1 MLNSRPEVRQMK
13 SLSRLAAVA
22 TALLFLAVRFSWSD
36 DQLYNTLEIGRP
48 APDFALTGIDGRTY
62 SLKDFSDAKIFVVI
76 FTANHCPTA
85 QAYEDRII
93 QLVKDY
99 KDKGVTIVAIS
110 PNDPKALH
118 LNELGYTDLSDT
130 LEEMKIRA
138 KDKGFN
144 FPYLYDGDEQKV
156 AHAYGPVATPHVFI
170 FDKDRRLRYTGR
182 VDNNERIGKATVHDT
197 RNAIEALLA
206 GKPVPV
212 EKTKT
217 FGCSIKWSEKRDSV
231 KQDFENLAREPV
243 SLETIDSDGI
253 RKIVNNESRKLRLVN
268 IWATWCGPC
277 VNEFSELVTI
287 NRMYRHRDVE
297 VITISSDSLDLNDKV
312 LTFLKEK
319 QASFKNYQFNVD
331 DNYQLIEAVD
341 KDWRGAIPYTL
352 LIAPEGKILHRQMGE
367 IDALKLRKAIV
378 GYIGRYYK

>member
-1 MLNSRPEVRQMK
+1 MK
-13 SLSRLAAVA
+13 SLKRIAAVMP
-22 TALLFLAVRFSWSD
+22 ALLFLASQLGWSD
-36 DQLYNTLEIGRP
+36 DQMYNTLEIGRP
-48 APDFALTGIDGRTY
+48 APDFALRGIDGRSS
-62 SLKDFSDAKIFVVI
+62 SLKDFSDAKILVVI

-85 QAYEDRII
+85 QAYEDRVI

-118 LNELGYTDLSDT
+118 LNELGYTDLGDT

-144 FPYLYDGDEQKV
+144 FPYLYDGDEQRV

-217 FGCSIKWSEKRDSV
+217 FGCSIKWSEKLDSV
-231 KQDFENLAREPV
+231 RQDLENLAREPV
-243 SLETIDSDGI
+243 SLESIDSDGI
-253 RKIVNNESRKLRLVN
+253 RKIVNNQSKKLRLVN

-297 VITISSDSLDLNDKV
+297 VITISSDTLDLNDKV
-312 LTFLKEK
+312 LKFLKEK

-341 KDWRGAIPYTL
+341 KDWPGAIPYTL
-352 LIAPEGKILHRQMGE
+352 LIAPDGKILHRQMGE
-367 IDALKLRKAIV
+367 IDPLKLKKAIV
-378 GYIGRYYK
+378 GYVGRYYR

>member
-1 MLNSRPEVRQMK
+1 MK
-13 SLSRLAAVA
+13 SLTRLASVV
-22 TALLFLAVRFSWSD
+22 TALLFLAVQFSWSD

-48 APDFALTGIDGRTY
+48 APDFVLTGIDGRTY
-62 SLKDFSDAKIFVVI
+62 SLKDFSDAQILVVI

-206 GKPVPV
+206 GKPVPT

-231 KQDFENLAREPV
+231 KQDLENLAREPV

-253 RKIVNNESRKLRLVN
+253 RKIVNNKSKKLRLVN

-277 VNEFSELVTI
+277 VNEFSELITI

-297 VITISSDSLDLNDKV
+297 VITINSDTPDLNDKV
-312 LTFLKEK
+312 LTFLKKK

-341 KDWRGAIPYTL
+341 KDWPGAIPYTL

-378 GYIGRYYK
+378 GYVGRYYK

>member
-1 MLNSRPEVRQMK
+1 MK
-13 SLSRLAAVA
+13 SLNGLAA
-22 TALLFLAVRFSWSD
+22 TMPALLFLAVQPSWSD

-48 APDFALTGIDGRTY
+48 APDFVLTGLDGRTS
-62 SLKDFSDAKIFVVI
+62 SLKDFSDAKILGVI

-85 QAYEDRII
+85 QAYEDRIV
-93 QLVKDY
+93 QLVEDY
-99 KDKGVTIVAIS
+99 KDKSVTIIAIS

-206 GKPVPV
+206 GKPVPA

-217 FGCSIKWSEKRDSV
+217 FGCSIKWSEKRESV
-231 KQDFENLAREPV
+231 REDLENLAREPV
-243 SLETIDSDGI
+243 SLETIDNDGI
-253 RKIVNNESRKLRLVN
+253 RKIVNNESKKLRLVN

-297 VITISSDSLDLNDKV
+297 VITISSDTPDLNDKV
-312 LTFLKEK
+312 LKFLKEK

-341 KDWRGAIPYTL
+341 KDWLGAIPYTL
-352 LIAPEGKILHRQMGE
+352 LIAPDGKILHRQMGE
-367 IDALKLRKAIV
+367 IDPLKLRKAIV
-378 GYIGRYYK
+378 GYIGRYYR

>member
-1 MLNSRPEVRQMK
+1 MK
-13 SLSRLAAVA
+13 NPMIFAAA
-22 TALLFLAVRFSWSD
+22 LALLLPAARPTLGE
-36 DQLYNTLEIGRP
+36 DQLYKTLDIGQL
-48 APDFALTGIDGRTY
+48 APDFSLVGIDGRTH
-62 SLKDFSDAKIFVVI
+62 SLKEFSDAKFLTII

-85 QAYEDRII
+85 QAYEDRVIR
-93 QLVKDY
+93 LVKDY
-99 KDKGVTIVAIS
+99 KDKGFAFVAIS

-138 KDKGFN
+138 RDKGFN
-144 FPYLYDGDEQKV
+144 FPYLYDGDEQKA

-217 FGCSIKWSEKRDSV
+217 FGCSIKWSEKRESV
-231 KQDFENLAREPV
+231 REDFQNLAREPV
-243 SLETIDSDGI
+243 SLETI
-253 RKIVNNESRKLRLVN
+253 NNEGITGIVKNGSKKLRLVN

-277 VNEFSELVTI
+277 VTEFSELVTI

-297 VITISSDSLDLNDKV
+297 VVTISSDTPDLKDKV
-312 LTFLKEK
+312 LSSLKEK

-331 DNYQLIEAVD
+331 DNYQLIDAVD
-341 KDWRGAIPYTL
+341 KDWPGAIPYTL

-378 GYIGRYYK
+378 AYIGRYYK

>member
-1 MLNSRPEVRQMK
+1 MK
-13 SLSRLAAVA
+13 SLNRLATVVP
-22 TALLFLAVRFSWSD
+22 ALLFLAVQFSWSD

-48 APDFALTGIDGRTY
+48 APDFVLTGIDGRTY
-62 SLKDFSDAKIFVVI
+62 SLKDFSDVQILVVI

-212 EKTKT
+212 DKTKT

-253 RKIVNNESRKLRLVN
+253 RKIVNNESKKLRLVN

-341 KDWRGAIPYTL
+341 KDWPGAIPYTL

-378 GYIGRYYK
+378 GYVGRYYK

>member
-1 MLNSRPEVRQMK
+1 M
-13 SLSRLAAVA
+13 
-22 TALLFLAVRFSWSD
+22 
-36 DQLYNTLEIGRP
+36 
-48 APDFALTGIDGRTY
+48 GIDGRTH
-62 SLKDFSDAKIFVVI
+62 SLKEFSDAKFLTII

-93 QLVKDY
+93 RLVKDY
-99 KDKGVTIVAIS
+99 KDKGFAFVAIS

-138 KDKGFN
+138 RDKGFN
-144 FPYLYDGDEQKV
+144 FPYLYDGDEQKA

-182 VDNNERIGKATVHDT
+182 IDNNERIGKATVHDT

-217 FGCSIKWSEKRDSV
+217 FGCSIKWSEKRESV
-231 KQDFENLAREPV
+231 REDFQNLAREPV
-243 SLETIDSDGI
+243 SLETINSEGI
-253 RKIVNNESRKLRLVN
+253 TGIVKNGSKKLRLVN

-277 VNEFSELVTI
+277 VTEFSELVTI

-297 VITISSDSLDLNDKV
+297 VVTISSDTPDLKDKV
-312 LTFLKEK
+312 LSFLKEK

-331 DNYQLIEAVD
+331 DNYQLIDAVD
-341 KDWRGAIPYTL
+341 KDWPGAIPYTL

-378 GYIGRYYK
+378 AYIGRYYK

>member
-1 MLNSRPEVRQMK
+1 MK
-13 SLSRLAAVA
+13 NLMIFAAA
-22 TALLFLAVRFSWSD
+22 LPLLFLADRPTSSD
-36 DQLYNTLEIGRP
+36 DQLYKTLEIGQP
-48 APDFALTGIDGRTY
+48 APDFSLMGIDGRTH
-62 SLKDFSDAKIFVVI
+62 SLKESSDAKFLVII

-85 QAYEDRII
+85 QAYEDRIKA
-93 QLVKDY
+93 LVNDY
-99 KDKGVTIVAIS
+99 KDKGVIFVAIS

-138 KDKGFN
+138 KDKDFN
-144 FPYLYDGDEQKV
+144 FPYLYDGDEQK
-156 AHAYGPVATPHVFI
+156 AGHAYGPVATPHAFI

-182 VDNNERIGKATVHDT
+182 IDNNERIGKATIHDT

-217 FGCSIKWSEKRDSV
+217 FGCSIKWSEKRESV
-231 KQDFENLAREPV
+231 RQDFQNLAREPV
-243 SLETIDSDGI
+243 SLETINSEGI
-253 RKIVNNESRKLRLVN
+253 SGIVKNESKKLRLVN

-297 VITISSDSLDLNDKV
+297 VITISSDSLDLKDKV
-312 LTFLKEK
+312 LNFLKEK
-319 QASFKNYQFNVD
+319 QASFSNYQFNVD
-331 DNYQLIEAVD
+331 DNYQLIDAVD
-341 KDWRGAIPYTL
+341 KDWPGAIPYTL
-352 LIAPEGKILHRQMGE
+352 LVAPDGKILHRQMGE

-378 GYIGRYYK
+378 AYIGRYYK

>member
-1 MLNSRPEVRQMK
+1 MK
-13 SLSRLAAVA
+13 NPMIFAAA
-22 TALLFLAVRFSWSD
+22 LALLLPAARPTLGGE
-36 DQLYNTLEIGRP
+36 DQLYKTLELGQP
-48 APDFALTGIDGRTY
+48 APDFSLMGIDGRTH
-62 SLKDFSDAKIFVVI
+62 SLKEFSDAKFLTII

-93 QLVKDY
+93 RLVKDY
-99 KDKGVTIVAIS
+99 KDKGFAFVAIS

-138 KDKGFN
+138 RDKGFN
-144 FPYLYDGDEQKV
+144 FPYLYDGDEQKA

-182 VDNNERIGKATVHDT
+182 IDNNERIGKATVHDT

-217 FGCSIKWSEKRDSV
+217 FGCSIKWSEKRESV
-231 KQDFENLAREPV
+231 REDFQNLAREPV
-243 SLETIDSDGI
+243 SLETINSEGI
-253 RKIVNNESRKLRLVN
+253 TGIKNGSKKLRLVN

-277 VNEFSELVTI
+277 VTEFSELVTI

-297 VITISSDSLDLNDKV
+297 VVTISSDTPDLKDKV
-312 LTFLKEK
+312 LSFLKEK

-331 DNYQLIEAVD
+331 DNYQLIDAVD
-341 KDWRGAIPYTL
+341 KDWPGAIPYTL

-378 GYIGRYYK
+378 AYIGRYYK

>member
-1 MLNSRPEVRQMK
+1 MK
-13 SLSRLAAVA
+13 SLRRLSVVV
-22 TALLFLAVRFSWSD
+22 TALLFLAVQFSWSD

-48 APDFALTGIDGRTY
+48 APDFVLTGIDGRTY
-62 SLKDFSDAKIFVVI
+62 SLKDFSDAQILVVI

-182 VDNNERIGKATVHDT
+182 VDNNERIGKATDHDT

-253 RKIVNNESRKLRLVN
+253 RKMVNNESKKLRLVN

-378 GYIGRYYK
+378 GYVGRYYK

>member
-1 MLNSRPEVRQMK
+1 MSDSHLEALRMK
-13 SLSRLAAVA
+13 NLKIVVAAL
-22 TALLFLAVRFSWSD
+22 ALLFPAVPPTLGD
-36 DQLYNTLEIGRP
+36 DQFYKTMEIGQP
-48 APDFALTGIDGRTY
+48 APDFSLPGTDGRTY
-62 SLKDFSDAKIFVVI
+62 SLKDFADAKILAIV

-110 PNDPKALH
+110 PNDPKALR
-118 LNELGYTDLSDT
+118 LNELGYTDLGDT

-144 FPYLYDGDEQKV
+144 FPYLYDGEEQKT
-156 AHAYGPVATPHVFI
+156 AHAYGPVSTPHVFI
-170 FDKDRRLRYTGR
+170 FDNDRRLSYTGR
-182 VDNNERIGKATVHDT
+182 IDNNERIGKATVHDT

-206 GKPVPV
+206 GKSVPV

-217 FGCSIKWSEKRDSV
+217 FGCSIKWSEKRESV
-231 KQDFENLAREPV
+231 REDFQNLAREPV
-243 SLETIDSDGI
+243 SLETIDSEGI
-253 RKIVNNESRKLRLVN
+253 HRIVRNESKKLRLVN

-277 VNEFSELVTI
+277 VNEFSDLVTI

-297 VITISSDSLDLNDKV
+297 VITISSDALELKDKV

-319 QASFKNYQFNVD
+319 QASFNNYQFNVD
-331 DNYQLIEAVD
+331 DNYQLIDAVD
-341 KDWRGAIPYTL
+341 KDWQGAIPYTL
-352 LIAPEGKILHRQMGE
+352 LVAPEGKILHRQMGE

>member
-1 MLNSRPEVRQMK
+1 MK
-13 SLSRLAAVA
+13 SLNGMAAVVP
-22 TALLFLAVRFSWSD
+22 ALLFLAVQPNWSD

-48 APDFALTGIDGRTY
+48 APDFALTGIDGRTS
-62 SLKDFSDAKIFVVI
+62 SLKDFSDAKILVVI

-85 QAYEDRII
+85 QAYEDRIV
-93 QLVKDY
+93 QLVEDY
-99 KDKGVTIVAIS
+99 KDKGVSIVAIS

-130 LEEMKIRA
+130 LEEMKIRS

-156 AHAYGPVATPHVFI
+156 AHAYGPVATPHVFV
-170 FDKDRRLRYTGR
+170 FDEDRRLRYTGR

-197 RNAIEALLA
+197 RNAIEALLN
-206 GKPVPV
+206 GKPVPA

-217 FGCSIKWSEKRDSV
+217 FGCSIKWSEKRESV
-231 KQDFENLAREPV
+231 REDFENLAREPV
-243 SLETIDSDGI
+243 SLETIDGEGI
-253 RKIVNNESRKLRLVN
+253 RKIVNNESKKLRLVN

-277 VNEFSELVTI
+277 VNEFSELVTL

-297 VITISSDSLDLNDKV
+297 VITISSDALDLNDKV
-312 LTFLKEK
+312 LKLLKEK
-319 QASFKNYQFNVD
+319 QASFRNYQFNVD

-341 KDWRGAIPYTL
+341 KDWPGAIPYTL
-352 LIAPEGKILHRQMGE
+352 LIAPGGKILHRQMGE

-378 GYIGRYYK
+378 GYIGRYYR

>member
-1 MLNSRPEVRQMK
+1 MK
-13 SLSRLAAVA
+13 NLMIIVAALS
-22 TALLFLAVRFSWSD
+22 LLFPAVQPTSDD
-36 DQLYNTLEIGRP
+36 DQLYKTLEIGQP
-48 APDFALTGIDGRTY
+48 APDFSLMGIDGPTH
-62 SLKDFSDAKIFVVI
+62 SLKEFSEAKFLVII

-93 QLVKDY
+93 ALVNEY
-99 KDKGVTIVAIS
+99 KDKGVTFVAIS

-144 FPYLYDGDEQKV
+144 FPYLYDGDEQK
-156 AHAYGPVATPHVFI
+156 AGHAYGPVATPHAFI

-182 VDNNERIGKATVHDT
+182 IDNNERIEKATIHDT
-197 RNAIEALLA
+197 QDAIEALLA

-217 FGCSIKWSEKRDSV
+217 FGCSIKWSEKRESV
-231 KQDFENLAREPV
+231 REDFQNLAREPV
-243 SLETIDSDGI
+243 SLETINSEGI
-253 RKIVNNESRKLRLVN
+253 SRIVKNESKKLRLVN

-297 VITISSDSLDLNDKV
+297 VITISSDALDLKDKV
-312 LTFLKEK
+312 LNFLKEK
-319 QASFKNYQFNVD
+319 QASFSNYQFNVD
-331 DNYQLIEAVD
+331 DNYQLIDAVD
-341 KDWRGAIPYTL
+341 KDWPGAIPYTL

-378 GYIGRYYK
+378 AYIGRYYK

>member
-1 MLNSRPEVRQMK
+1 MK
-13 SLSRLAAVA
+13 NLQILAAFVLV
-22 TALLFLAVRFSWSD
+22 LLLLEVQPSIAEEE
-36 DQLYNTLEIGRP
+36 DQLYNTLGIGQP
-48 APDFALTGIDGRTY
+48 APDFSLIGIDGRTY
-62 SLKDFSDAKIFVVI
+62 SLKEFKDANILVII
-76 FTANHCPTA
+76 FTADHCPTA

-99 KDKGVTIVAIS
+99 KDKGATIVAIS

-130 LEEMKIRA
+130 FEEMKIRA

-144 FPYLYDGDEQKV
+144 FPYLYDGDEQKA

-170 FDKDRRLRYTGR
+170 FDKVRHLRYTGR

-217 FGCSIKWSEKRDSV
+217 FGCSIEWSEKRDSV
-231 KQDFENLAREPV
+231 KQDFEELAREPV
-243 SLETIDSDGI
+243 SLEIIDSESI
-253 RKIVNNESRKLRLVN
+253 KKTVANESKKLRLINV
-268 IWATWCGPC
+268 WATWCGPC
-277 VNEFSELVTI
+277 VNEFAELVTI
-287 NRMYRHRDVE
+287 SRMYRHRDVE
-297 VITISSDSLDLNDKV
+297 VITISSDALDWKDKV
-312 LTFLKEK
+312 FNFLKEK
-319 QASFKNYQFNVD
+319 QASFKNYQFKVD
-331 DNYQLIEAVD
+331 DNYQLIEALD
-341 KDWRGAIPYTL
+341 KDWPGAIPYTL
-352 LIAPEGKILHRQMGE
+352 LIAPGGKILHRQMGE
-367 IDALKLRKAIV
+367 IDALKLKKAIV

>member
-1 MLNSRPEVRQMK
+1 MK

-22 TALLFLAVRFSWSD
+22 TALLFLAVQFSWSD

-48 APDFALTGIDGRTY
+48 APDFVLTGIDGRTY

-144 FPYLYDGDEQKV
+144 FPYLYDGDDQKV

-170 FDKDRRLRYTGR
+170 FDKDRRLRYAGR

>member
-1 MLNSRPEVRQMK
+1 MK
-13 SLSRLAAVA
+13 SLNRLAAVVP
-22 TALLFLAVRFSWSD
+22 ALLFLAVQLSWSD

-48 APDFALTGIDGRTY
+48 APDFALVGIDGRIS
-62 SLKDFSDAKIFVVI
+62 SLKDFSDAKILVVI

-85 QAYEDRII
+85 QAYEDRIV

-138 KDKGFN
+138 KDKGFD
-144 FPYLYDGDEQKV
+144 FPYLYDGDEQKA

-182 VDNNERIGKATVHDT
+182 IDNNERIGKATVHDT

-206 GKPVPV
+206 GKPVPA

-217 FGCSIKWSEKRDSV
+217 FGCSIKWSEKRESV
-231 KQDFENLAREPV
+231 RQDLANLAREPV
-243 SLETIDSDGI
+243 NLETIDSEGI
-253 RKIVNNESRKLRLVN
+253 KRIVNNESKKLRLVN

-297 VITISSDSLDLNDKV
+297 VITISSDTPDLNNKV

-341 KDWRGAIPYTL
+341 KEWPGAIPYTL

-378 GYIGRYYK
+378 GYIGRYYR

>member
-1 MLNSRPEVRQMK
+1 MK
-13 SLSRLAAVA
+13 NLKIFVAAL
-22 TALLFLAVRFSWSD
+22 ALLFPAVRPILGE
-36 DQLYNTLEIGRP
+36 DQLYKTLEIGQL
-48 APDFALTGIDGRTY
+48 APDFSLTGIDGRTHN
-62 SLKDFSDAKIFVVI
+62 LKEFSDATILVVI

-85 QAYEDRII
+85 QAYEDRIKA
-93 QLVKDY
+93 LVNDY
-99 KDKGVTIVAIS
+99 KDKGVIFVAIS

-138 KDKGFN
+138 KDKDFN
-144 FPYLYDGDEQKV
+144 FPYLYDGDEQK
-156 AHAYGPVATPHVFI
+156 AGHAYGPVATPHAFI

-182 VDNNERIGKATVHDT
+182 IDNNERIGKATIHDT

-217 FGCSIKWSEKRDSV
+217 FGCSIKWSEKRESV
-231 KQDFENLAREPV
+231 RQDFQNLAREPV
-243 SLETIDSDGI
+243 SLETINSEGI
-253 RKIVNNESRKLRLVN
+253 SGIVKNESKKLRLVN

-297 VITISSDSLDLNDKV
+297 VITISSDSLDLKDKV
-312 LTFLKEK
+312 LNFLKEK
-319 QASFKNYQFNVD
+319 QASFSNYQFNVD
-331 DNYQLIEAVD
+331 DNYQLIDAVD
-341 KDWRGAIPYTL
+341 KDWPGAIPYTL
-352 LIAPEGKILHRQMGE
+352 LVAPDGKILHRQMGE

-378 GYIGRYYK
+378 AYIGRYYK

>member
-1 MLNSRPEVRQMK
+1 MK
-13 SLSRLAAVA
+13 KLIVLAAVLM
-22 TALLFLAVRFSWSD
+22 ALFFLKIKTVRTE
-36 DQLYNTLEIGRP
+36 DQFYKPLDIGRS
-48 APDFALTGIDGRTY
+48 APDFSLVGVDGRTY
-62 SLKDFSDAKIFVVI
+62 TLKDFNSARILVVI

-99 KDKGVTIVAIS
+99 RDKGVAIVAIS

-130 LEEMKIRA
+130 YEEMKIRA

-144 FPYLYDGDEQKV
+144 FPYLYDGDNQKT
-156 AHAYGPVATPHVFI
+156 AHAYGPVSTPHAFV
-170 FDKDRRLRYTGR
+170 FDKDRKLRYTGR
-182 VDNNERIGKATVHDT
+182 IDNNERISKATVSDL
-197 RNAIEALLA
+197 RNALDALMV
-206 GKPVPV
+206 GKPVLV
-212 EKTKT
+212 ATTKT
-217 FGCSIKWSEKRDSV
+217 FGCSIKWSEKRESV

-243 SLETIDSDGI
+243 GLEPINSQSIRNLVKNDS
-253 RKIVNNESRKLRLVN
+253 KKLRLINV
-268 IWATWCGPC
+268 WATWCGPC

-297 VITISSDSLDLNDKV
+297 VVSISSDALDQKDKV

-319 QASFKNYQFNVD
+319 QASFRNYQFNVE
-331 DNYQLIEAVD
+331 DNDQLIEAVD
-341 KDWRGAIPYTL
+341 KEWPGAVPYTL
-352 LIAPEGKILHRQMGE
+352 LVAPGGKVIHRQMGE

>member
-1 MLNSRPEVRQMK
+1 MK
-13 SLSRLAAVA
+13 SLNGIAAVVP
-22 TALLFLAVRFSWSD
+22 ALLFLAVQPNWSD

-48 APDFALTGIDGRTY
+48 APDFALTGIDGRTS
-62 SLKDFSDAKIFVVI
+62 SLKDFSDAKILVVI

-85 QAYEDRII
+85 QAYEDRIV
-93 QLVKDY
+93 QLVEDY

-156 AHAYGPVATPHVFI
+156 AHVYGPVATPHVFI
-170 FDKDRRLRYTGR
+170 FDQDRRLRYTGR
-182 VDNNERIGKATVHDT
+182 IDNNERIGKATVHDT

-206 GKPVPV
+206 GKPVPA

-217 FGCSIKWSEKRDSV
+217 FGCSIKWSEKRESV
-231 KQDFENLAREPV
+231 REDLENLAREPV
-243 SLETIDSDGI
+243 SLETIDNDGI
-253 RKIVNNESRKLRLVN
+253 RKIVNNESKKLRLVN

-297 VITISSDSLDLNDKV
+297 VITISSDTLDLNDKV
-312 LTFLKEK
+312 LKFLKEK

-341 KDWRGAIPYTL
+341 KDWPGAIPY
-352 LIAPEGKILHRQMGE
+352 RS
-367 IDALKLRKAIV
+367 
-378 GYIGRYYK
+378 